1 MMSDYL
7 VELININKTFQ
18 KGPSVIN
25 VLNDF
30 NFGVEKG
37 RFISIVGP
45 SGVGKSTLL
54 HIVGGLERPDSGIVN
69 FEGEPVYK
77 QKNAGLDSY
86 RNNEVGFVFQF
97 HYLLNDFTA
106 IENVMMP
113 AMIGKFSK
121 NEAEKRAAKI
131 LEKVGMSDRESH
143 YPMELSGGEQQRV
156 AVARALMNNPK
167 LLLADEPTGNLDKKN
182 SYGVFELFKKLN
194 EEGVTVILVTHD
206 EHLSGLSDKEIRLEK
221 V

>member
-1 MMSDYL
+1 MSNYL
-7 VELININKTFQ
+7 VELININKTFK
-18 KGPSVIN
+18 KGPAVIN

-30 NFGVEKG
+30 NLGIKRGE
-37 RFISIVGP
+37 FISIVGP

-54 HIVGGLERPDSGIVN
+54 HIIGGLERPDSGIVN
-69 FEGEPVYK
+69 FEGESVYN
-77 QKNAGLDSY
+77 QQNARLDSY

-113 AMIGKFSK
+113 AMIGKSSK
-121 NEAEKRAAKI
+121 KEAAKKAAEI

-182 SYGVFELFKKLN
+182 SYDVFELFKKLN
-194 EEGVTVILVTHD
+194 EEGVTVVLVTHD
-206 EHLSGLSDKEIRLEK
+206 EHLSGLSDKEIKLEK

>member
-1 MMSDYL
+1 MMSGYL
-7 VELININKTFQ
+7 VELININKTFK
-18 KGPSVIN
+18 KGPAVIN
-25 VLNDF
+25 VLSDF
-30 NFGVEKG
+30 NLSVEKG
-37 RFISIVGP
+37 QFISIVGP

-54 HIVGGLERPDSGIVN
+54 HIIGGLERPDSGIVN
-69 FEGEPVYK
+69 FEGEAVYK
-77 QKNAGLDSY
+77 QKNTGLDSY

-113 AMIGKFSK
+113 ALIGKISK
-121 NEAEKRAAKI
+121 NEAAKRAAEI

-167 LLLADEPTGNLDKKN
+167 LILADEPTGNLDRKN

-206 EHLSGLSDKEIRLEK
+206 EHLSGLSDKEIKLEK

>member
-1 MMSDYL
+1 MSNYL
-7 VELININKTFQ
+7 VELININKTFK
-18 KGPSVIN
+18 KGPAVIN

-30 NFGVEKG
+30 NLAIKRGE
-37 RFISIVGP
+37 FISIVGP

-54 HIVGGLERPDSGIVN
+54 HIIGGLERPDSGIVN
-69 FEGEPVYK
+69 FEGRGVYK
-77 QKNAGLDSY
+77 QKNADLDSY

-113 AMIGKFSK
+113 AMIGKSPK
-121 NEAEKRAAKI
+121 NEAAKRAAEI
-131 LEKVGMSDRESH
+131 LEKVGMSDRQSH

-194 EEGVTVILVTHD
+194 EEGVTVVIVTHD
-206 EHLSGLSDKEIRLEK
+206 EHLSGLSDKEIKLEK

>member
-1 MMSDYL
+1 MNDYL
-7 VELININKTFQ
+7 LELININKAFK
-18 KGPSVIN
+18 KGPAIIN
-25 VLNDF
+25 VLDNF
-30 NFGVEKG
+30 NLNVEKG
-37 RFISIVGP
+37 QFISIVGP

-54 HIVGGLERPDSGIVN
+54 HIIGGLERPDSGIVN
-69 FEGEPVYK
+69 FEKESVYDR
-77 QKNAGLDSY
+77 KNLMLDSY

-106 IENVMMP
+106 LENVMMP
-113 AMIGKFSK
+113 ALIGKVSK
-121 NEAEKRAAKI
+121 NEAEKRASEI
-131 LEKVGMSDRESH
+131 LNKVGMSDRESH

-167 LLLADEPTGNLDKKN
+167 LILADEPTGNLDKKN
-182 SYGVFELFKKLN
+182 SFGVFELFKKLN

-206 EHLSGLSDKEIRLEK
+206 EHLAGLSDKEIKLEK

>member
-1 MMSDYL
+1 MSNYL
-7 VELININKTFQ
+7 VELININKTFK
-18 KGPSVIN
+18 KGPAVIN

-30 NFGVEKG
+30 NLGIKRGE
-37 RFISIVGP
+37 FISIVGP

-54 HIVGGLERPDSGIVN
+54 HIIGGLERPDSGIVN
-69 FEGEPVYK
+69 FVGESVYN
-77 QKNAGLDSY
+77 QQNARLDSY

-113 AMIGKFSK
+113 AMIGKSSK
-121 NEAEKRAAKI
+121 KEAAKKAAEI

-182 SYGVFELFKKLN
+182 SYDVFELFKKLN
-194 EEGVTVILVTHD
+194 EEGVTVVIVTHD
-206 EHLSGLSDKEIRLEK
+206 EHLSGLSDKEIKLEK